1 LPPQITQAIEAQ
13 LSYSV
18 LSRIAKGETDPEAVT
33 WVFSALILCFFAFA
47 ALLMWRVL
55 MIDRKIDRLKAEVDS
70 SDDLPNVRD
79 ECQ

>member
-1 LPPQITQAIEAQ
+1 LPPQIAQRIEAQ

-55 MIDRKIDRLKAEVDS
+55 MIERRVNRIQREVES
-70 SDDLPNVRD
+70 SDELESVKK
-79 ECQ
+79 